1 MKEIQK
7 AMALAMVL
15 ALAIVVV
22 FGAVGTSDSD
32 LSAEEPFSIPDGVT
46 TINVTSN
53 ESTSWNESNKQGPYT
68 LETALAHVSNNEWIV
83 IKDNVTLSNTLV
95 VNNLT

>member
-7 AMALAMVL
+7 AM

-22 FGAVGTSDSD
+22 FGAVGMSDSD

-46 TINVTSN
+46 TINVTSSG
-53 ESTSWNESNKQGPYT
+53 ST
-68 LETALAHVSNNEWIV
+68 IV
-83 IKDNVTLSNTLV
+83 T
-95 VNNLT
+95 NLTYLNN

>member
-32 LSAEEPFSIPDGVT
+32 LSAEEPFSIPDGVN

-53 ESTSWNESNKQGPYT
+53 GSTSWNESNTGSLHSGNCVGTCLQQ
-68 LETALAHVSNNEWIV
+68 
-83 IKDNVTLSNTLV
+83 
-95 VNNLT
+95 